1 MKQLL
6 AVLAGPTCYDPD
18 APAGDGGTMGGN
30 GEFLDVWN
38 GVPVSGSDIVECNL
52 IYMLQVAHWLAGGTV
67 CLVVGCLPV
76 QVFINLQ

>member
-1 MKQLL
+1 METKQLL

-38 GVPVSGSDIVECNL
+38 GVPVSGSDIVECMV
-52 IYMLQVAHWLAGGTV
+52 ISFK
-67 CLVVGCLPV
+67 CCKLP
-76 QVFINLQ
+76 IG